1 MQVILFNLFILKIM
15 KKKKMFNLNS
25 DCSIIIREKNEERD
39 PHTVYGMH
47 KHIWHISEKIEEML
61 AIKLVN

>member
-47 KHIWHISEKIEEML
+47 KHI
-61 AIKLVN
+61 